1 MDKKR
6 IRRDEV
12 EVRVTRPDKKV
23 TRQLLGLIGN
33 YYAITGSNTVDTVD
47 SYSGYYSSYSR

>member
-1 MDKKR
+1 MDRKKVG
-6 IRRDEV
+6 RDEV

-33 YYAITGSNTVDTVD
+33 YCAVTRGNPIVSKQLLLVMQ
-47 SYSGYYSSYSR
+47 